1 MLPIHAILPI
11 AVAALLIGV
20 AVPAKAAQNSGEA
33 ASQNHSYNKNARK
46 AKTCRRNPPPF
57 MYNPR
62 FMNRGFFNKKCPTTA
77 KN

>member
-1 MLPIHAILPI
+1 MTPIKAILPI

-20 AVPAKAAQNSGEA
+20 AVPVTAAQNGGGA
-33 ASQNHSYNKNARK
+33 ASQKQVYKKNARK

-62 FMNRGFFNKKCPTTA
+62 FMNRGFFKKKCPATA
-77 KN
+77 KK